1 LFNLFIGIQVITH
14 IIDFNVLSR
23 RFNDKNV
30 LVDFLDGSYL
40 SGNYSWREF
49 LYLKTFLVFRLKTF
63 RLYQVQPRLIKWL
76 RWQLAKF

>member
-1 LFNLFIGIQVITH
+1 MFNLFIGIQVITH

-23 RFNDKNV
+23 RFIDKNV
-30 LVDFLDGSYL
+30 LVDFLEGRYL
-40 SGNYSWREF
+40 SRNLTRREF

-63 RLYQVQPRLIKWL
+63 RLYQVKPGLIKWQ

>member
-1 LFNLFIGIQVITH
+1 MFNLFIGIQVITH

-23 RFNDKNV
+23 RFNDKSV
-30 LVDFLDGSYL
+30 LVDFLEGSYL

-49 LYLKTFLVFRLKTF
+49 LYKKTFLVFHLKTF
-63 RLYQVQPRLIKWL
+63 RLYQVQPRFIKWL